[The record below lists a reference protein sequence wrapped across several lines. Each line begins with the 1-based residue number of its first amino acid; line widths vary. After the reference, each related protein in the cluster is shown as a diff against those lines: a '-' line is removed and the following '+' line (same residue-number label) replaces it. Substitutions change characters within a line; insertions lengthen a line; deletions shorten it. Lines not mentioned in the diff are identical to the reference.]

1 MIDFTAHPLFPDLLE
16 NQRRSVQYFL
26 EKGILEELELFSY
39 LAARPLSTRNSPSDS
54 GVESRGQVASHQ
66 TKPRK
71 EFQSNSFPKFKG
83 MSTWWLRP
91 NLSGGRVKGKAS
103 PPPTKD
109 LAGNSRYSS
118 VAQHPN
124 SLELILHASKF
135 VFKKP
140 QFSQIE
146 AIRHQKTYSAG
157 LYIPVEV
164 REANQSS
171 SSVSEN
177 SFSLSSTLP
186 RWFYFGDIPL
196 MTERG
201 SFLINGAPRVLVNQ
215 IVRCPSV
222 YFKLKLD
229 DKNRRSYI
237 ASFLSDYGSWLR
249 LETDRLRPRLWVRI
263 DKSPRF
269 PIELLL
275 TSLGFGNFGETPA
288 KLKLG
293 TRGSSFDQTSRGVRQ
308 SKLGNSRETLLAAS
322 KRTGFIK
329 RAPSSLGAD
338 AEQQSIQLIWK
349 KCNPGRWGSLVGC
362 YSFLYNK
369 FFNPRRYSLGRVG
382 RLRLNKRLGRSPEC
396 KLPTLT
402 PEDVLLALDYL
413 IDLQNGGG
421 TKPTAEN
428 FARSNDLAQSSSSN
442 KNSNFRVS
450 GARKFS
456 NTSEACIRPLPH
468 LDDIDHLKNR
478 RVRLP
483 GEIIQNQFRLALSRV
498 LSPSSAS
505 LSRSAANARAASSQ
519 VQAGAKA
526 PDQNL
531 AGSPQKMNHSLGSS
545 PRNDLASRLVSGVS
559 SLQSSSENRSSKVP
573 GNTALDFNTPS
584 LSSRANTLPLASLL
598 GGSPPQA
605 FVSTLRELFNTSQL
619 SQYMDQTNP
628 LAEITHKRRLSS
640 LGPGGVGRDQAG
652 FAVREIHP
660 SHFGRICPIETP
672 EGQNA
677 GLVGSLAS
685 YARINEN
692 GFLQSPLQ
700 AVPLN
705 NNAWKVSQIP
715 ASGKISG
722 IAHIPFGAA
731 GALAPHQHTLTTSTN
746 TNSFEGNSNPLL
758 RNSYLFPAEVEDE
771 IYLCTAD
778 IGRAIESVLYP
789 NLQKGF
795 AQEGALSDLVNSS
808 SNLFNDL
815 GENTQSTKLARRRFL
830 QDPVPM
836 RYKQEF
842 ITTKPNRIQFRGVCP
857 VQMISVATSLIPF
870 LEHDDAN
877 RALMGSNM
885 QRQAVPLMLPEKP
898 LVGTGFE
905 LQAARDSSTLLL
917 APQSGY
923 VTSVDSTHI
932 ELNGNWISSSKASS
946 SLESEKFLDF
956 NFINYSRSNQST
968 CIRQRP
974 AVQVG
979 EWVEKGDLLADGS
992 ATQDGELALGKN
1004 ILLAYIPW
1012 EGYNFEDA
1020 LVINERLVYED
1031 IYSSLHIERYELD
1044 VRNISPIQFRAN
1056 SQTGTLDPCLPIG
1069 IESQGKLNWPP
1080 TVGTEYITR
1089 DLSIISGISEK
1100 GFPFENSNTEYANFA
1115 NSQEE
1120 RSSVLEENSSSF
1132 QSAEGLGGTGSF
1144 VSEPRPPLAA
1154 TLAEQ
1159 IRQLDQDGIIKPG
1172 VWVEEGSILVGK
1184 LTAQVGTNSRKGGE
1198 PVRRNGSSGRQS
1210 NSSRTG
1216 VGLNAPSRGSATPE
1230 YRLLLAILGNE
1241 GTANYSSTPGE
1252 GRLSAGAIRP
1262 SGSLK
1267 QSFIRF
1273 QNTSLKAGIG
1283 VRGRVIECI
1292 VPWRTRSTFSETSLG
1307 LAKNGAE
1314 HGEMNLAEEKSHK
1327 IAPVTPSTSLPLQIF
1342 LAHKKRI
1349 QVGDKM
1355 SGRHGNKGILSLI
1368 LPPQDMPYL
1377 QDGTPV
1383 DIILNPL
1390 GVPSRMNVGQVLET
1404 LFGLAAKYLGEI
1416 YRLIPFE
1423 PQSFDASSTA
1433 LRSLGTSVD
1442 FTNKTAQVSENSE
1455 ETENDFGGLSPQET
1469 FNLAGGFGSPTRAET
1484 ARSLVYSKLREARSR
1499 TGQPWLFDPNNPGK
1513 MQVFDGRTGEV
1524 FHQPL
1529 LVGYSYMFK
1538 LIHLVDDK
1546 IHARSTGPYSLVTQQ
1561 PLGGRSKKGGQRLGE
1576 MEVWACEGFGAAYLL
1591 QEFLTVKSDEIY
1603 SRNTFL
1609 LNLMSRQSRQRLQIS
1624 ARQAVGSRDTI
1635 ALPPSA
1641 SSSSSGKSYVPE
1653 SFRVLVNELQA
1664 LCLSIYY
1671 NPDFRLSYPSLL
1683 GREGKL
1689 PGLSHL
1695 EIES

>member
-39 LAARPLSTRNSPSDS
+39 LAARPLGVRNSPVDTS
-54 GVESRGQVASHQ
+54 GESRGQPQ
-66 TKPRK
+66 GKLKLRPQ
-71 EFQSNSFPKFKG
+71 FQSISFKNKNKKG
-83 MSTWWLRP
+83 VSGWWLRQ
-91 NLSGGRVKGKAS
+91 NLRGVGNSARTKQDSGVSGGLNHHVTS
-103 PPPTKD
+103 S
-109 LAGNSRYSS
+109 NSM
-118 VAQHPN
+118 
-124 SLELILHASKF
+124 ELILHASKF
-135 VFKKP
+135 LFKKP
-140 QFSQIE
+140 QFSQID

-157 LYIPVEV
+157 LYIPVEI
-164 REANQSS
+164 REAKQSS
-171 SSVSEN
+171 NSLSGVRNPSSSRHLITGSNFPSVGSGQN
-177 SFSLSSTLP
+177 PSSLSSAVP

-229 DKNRRSYI
+229 EKNRRSYI

-275 TSLGFGNFGETPA
+275 TSLGFGNFAQNTS
-288 KLKLG
+288 KLN
-293 TRGSSFDQTSRGVRQ
+293 SVSDQALRSARQ
-308 SKLGNSRETLLAAS
+308 SKGGNPRGVLRKGS
-322 KRTGFIK
+322 KR
-329 RAPSSLGAD
+329 AVPSSAPASCGAR
-338 AEQQSIQLIWK
+338 ESIQLIWK

-362 YSFLYNK
+362 YSFFYNK

-382 RLRLNKRLGRSPEC
+382 RLRLNKRLGRSPDC

-413 IDLQNGGG
+413 IDLQNGVG
-421 TKPTAEN
+421 TKFSPVDFGRPSGLDAPISGVKSSGG
-428 FARSNDLAQSSSSN
+428 RKVSSSSTN
-442 KNSNFRVS
+442 
-450 GARKFS
+450 
-456 NTSEACIRPLPH
+456 RPLPH

-505 LSRSAANARAASSQ
+505 LSRSAVNTRPTGQ
-519 VQAGAKA
+519 TL
-526 PDQNL
+526 PRTDQNL
-531 AGSPQKMNHSLGSS
+531 IGSS
-545 PRNDLASRLVSGVS
+545 QKINSENNGNSQSKFLAQQGVS
-559 SLQSSSENRSSKVP
+559 SAARNSETQPRFGNQSVSSATDLTTSTLSAVSRGSVP
-573 GNTALDFNTPS
+573 
-584 LSSRANTLPLASLL
+584 PLASLL

-685 YARINEN
+685 YARISEN
-692 GFLQSPLQ
+692 GFLQSLLQ
-700 AVPLN
+700 AVPH
-705 NNAWKVSQIP
+705 KS
-715 ASGKISG
+715 
-722 IAHIPFGAA
+722 
-731 GALAPHQHTLTTSTN
+731 HTLKIAKSN
-746 TNSFEGNSNPLL
+746 TQQDSNKIGLPLNPLL

-789 NLQKGF
+789 VLQKQDG
-795 AQEGALSDLVNSS
+795 GALADLVSS
-808 SNLFNDL
+808 STNYLDDFGSNSDSDFNK
-815 GENTQSTKLARRRFL
+815 TKLARRRFL

-842 ITTKPNRIQFRGVCP
+842 ITTKPNRIQFRGICP

-917 APQSGY
+917 APKSGY
-923 VTSVDSTHI
+923 VTSLDSTKV
-932 ELNGNWISSSKASS
+932 ELDVNWLSKSKS
-946 SLESEKFLDF
+946 NVFSNFGENHEEKCVNF
-956 NFINYSRSNQST
+956 NFLNYSRSNQST

-974 AVQVG
+974 AVQIG

-1056 SQTGTLDPCLPIG
+1056 NQTGALDPCLPVG
-1069 IESQGKLNWPP
+1069 VESHGKLNWPP

-1089 DLSIISGISEK
+1089 DLAIIRGIPDK
-1100 GFPFENSNTEYANFA
+1100 GFPFD
-1115 NSQEE
+1115 
-1120 RSSVLEENSSSF
+1120 NSSPELEGTLSSGENTSSGLEYSSF
-1132 QSAEGLGGTGSF
+1132 ESPKSSDPQSKWACPPGEA
-1144 VSEPRPPLAA
+1144 RPPVAA
-1154 TLAEQ
+1154 TLYDQ
-1159 IRQLDQDGIIKPG
+1159 IRQLDFDGVIKPG

-1184 LTAQVGTNSRKGGE
+1184 LTAQVGTSSRKGGE
-1198 PVRRNGSSGRQS
+1198 LVRRNGAFGRQTASTRTGAGS
-1210 NSSRTG
+1210 NS
-1216 VGLNAPSRGSATPE
+1216 PSRGSTTPE

-1241 GTANYSSTPGE
+1241 GTANYSSGPPE
-1252 GRLSAGAIRP
+1252 GRNSTV
-1262 SGSLK
+1262 GSRSPGSFK

-1273 QNTSLKAGIG
+1273 QNTSSKAGIG

-1292 VPWRTRSTFSETSLG
+1292 VPWRARTDSHFKISGDQKTDWAERESEPNLLKNSEKSEMPFKV
-1307 LAKNGAE
+1307 KNGTPHDE
-1314 HGEMNLAEEKSHK
+1314 LRRPVSKSQK
-1327 IAPVTPSTSLPLQIF
+1327 IPLTTLSQLPLQIF
-1342 LAHKKRI
+1342 IAHKKRI

-1404 LFGLAAKYLGEI
+1404 LFGLAAKYLAEI

-1423 PQSFDASSTA
+1423 PQSFDASSSA
-1433 LRSLGTSVD
+1433 LRSLAKSTKD
-1442 FTNKTAQVSENSE
+1442 FSRNKDVSA
-1455 ETENDFGGLSPQET
+1455 DLSTQRET
-1469 FNLAGGFGSPTRAET
+1469 FSLARGFDSPTRAET
-1484 ARSLVYSKLREARSR
+1484 ARSLVYSKLREARHR

-1609 LNLMSRQSRQRLQIS
+1609 LNLMKRSSRVQIS
-1624 ARQAVGSRDTI
+1624 GRQALVSGDTI
-1635 ALPPSA
+1635 AAPPSSNPNA
-1641 SSSSSGKSYVPE
+1641 SGKSYVPE

-1683 GREGKL
+1683 GREGRL

-1695 EIES
+1695 DLER